1 MNDPVTPSQAS
12 RLTLRQR
19 VHQMPRRNK
28 IFLFGGVG
36 LIILLIVLA
45 LIYSYWY
52 QNPKKV
58 VSDGIM
64 NALNA
69 QSVAYKGS
77 YVAKAG
83 SDITVEFNG
92 GAAIKGG
99 NADLKLTIVSLGKKY
114 TLDGSGLLND
124 KGDIYF
130 KVKNID
136 ELVQNYRKAVPATS
150 QPLFD
155 KIVAKINDKWIKI
168 SSEDLKSYSLEV
180 ATAQRCIGETFKKA
194 QGDSKLKS
202 EVVDIYKKY
211 PFIVI
216 DKSLGS
222 KDGSLGYLMNIDQTK
237 AHSFSIAFQKTT
249 IYKILRAC
257 DKNFSLNVGE
267 SASGQKM
274 NQNTPVE
281 LWVNNWTHHITKIV
295 ASDKQKTTS
304 LTVVPRFNQP
314 VNVVTPTD
322 ATTLEQLQK
331 DVQELLLSAATL

>member
-1 MNDPVTPSQAS
+1 MNDPATPLQTS

-19 VHQMPRRNK
+19 INQMPRQNR
-28 IFLFGGVG
+28 IALFGGIG
-36 LIILLIVLA
+36 LIVLLIVLA
-45 LIYSYWY
+45 LVYTFWY

-58 VSDGIM
+58 VADGIM
-64 NALNA
+64 NALQA

-77 YVAKAG
+77 YVVKTG
-83 SDITVEFNG
+83 SDISIDFNG
-92 GAAIKGG
+92 GAATKGG
-99 NADLKLTIVSLGKKY
+99 NADLKLTMTSLGKKY
-114 TLDGSGLLND
+114 TLDGSGMVND
-124 KGDIYF
+124 KGDLYF

-136 ELVQNYRKAVPATS
+136 GLVQNYRKAVPSSS

-155 KIVAKINDKWIKI
+155 KIVAKINDKWIKV
-168 SSEDLKSYSLEV
+168 SSEDLKSYSPEV
-180 ATAQRCIGETFKKA
+180 ATAQRCIGETIKKA
-194 QGDSKLKS
+194 QDDSKLKS
-202 EVVDIYKKY
+202 EVIDIYKNY

-237 AHSFSIAFQKTT
+237 AHSFSIAFQKTGL
-249 IYKILRAC
+249 YKTLRAC
-257 DKNFSLNVGE
+257 DKNFKLNVGE

-281 LWVNNWTHHITKIV
+281 LWVNNWTHHITKLV

-304 LTVVPRFNQP
+304 LTVVPTFNKP